1 MTTPT
6 ATATATATTTTTN
19 TNTRSLTL
27 AQILSDLGTL
37 KACPPT
43 LQRGILSEGGTGLS
57 SLPLSAMTEDD
68 DADDA
73 ADESLETNAR
83 GTLGTDAET
92 DAGGTLGRVSELL
105 RMRSGVEGWVRR
117 EGEGERRV
125 REVREVEERVR
136 EVLVEMSRY
145 MDV

>member
-6 ATATATATTTTTN
+6 AATTTTTTT

-37 KACPPT
+37 KACPPS

-83 GTLGTDAET
+83 GTQNTDAGGTQGT

-105 RMRSGVEGWVRR
+105 RMRSGVERWVRR

>member
-1 MTTPT
+1 
-6 ATATATATTTTTN
+6 
-19 TNTRSLTL
+19 
-27 AQILSDLGTL
+27 
-37 KACPPT
+37 
-43 LQRGILSEGGTGLS
+43 
-57 SLPLSAMTEDD
+57 MTEDD

-83 GTLGTDAET
+83 GTQNT

-105 RMRSGVEGWVRR
+105 RMRSGVERWVRR